1 MGSEEVMA
9 LKNLRIETNGNT
21 YLKENECGIVIPC
34 SPIKLLICDKP
45 KKDEE
50 DICPI
55 CKAKIYATSYGQV
68 GHY

>member
-1 MGSEEVMA
+1 M
-9 LKNLRIETNGNT
+9 LKNLRIETDGNI
-21 YLKENECGIVIPC
+21 YLK
-34 SPIKLLICDKP
+34 D
-45 KKDEE
+45 DEE